1 MTISSRVPSGL
12 IWVIRLLV
20 SGLFIFSGLIKAN
33 DPMGFGYK
41 LVEYFEVF
49 GLTFLNDFAV
59 ALAIILCSIEIIL
72 GFLLLFGF
80 WTKQTAWGLLLL
92 ILFFTFLTFYSAFFE
107 VVSSCGCFG
116 DAIPLTPWQSFGKD
130 IVLLILI
137 SVLFFFRD
145 RLVPLID
152 DRYTQYILT
161 AFIVVLSIGFGV
173 YTQNFLPVVDFLP
186 YKKGNHLPSLMTIPE
201 GEEIDQYQTVYQLKH
216 RTSGETKQVTD
227 QEYLAE
233 DLWKDDAWE
242 IVGDPT
248 TRLIKKGYQI
258 PIADLMISDAEGNDR
273 TEEII
278 ENPDFS
284 LLIVAYDI
292 EKANGK
298 GLSQLNELARE
309 MAVDF
314 RTRTVLLTASTA
326 EKVEE
331 NTRHYELY
339 TEVFHADA
347 VPLKSMVRSNP
358 GLLLLKDGT
367 VIDKWHF
374 HVLPTREE
382 LAEKYVSNQ

>member
-1 MTISSRVPSGL
+1 MTISSRAPSGL
-12 IWVIRLLV
+12 IWFIRLIV
-20 SGLFIFSGLIKAN
+20 AGLFIFSGLIKAN

-72 GFLLLFGF
+72 GFFLLFGF
-80 WTKQTAWGLLLL
+80 WIRQTVWGLLLL

-130 IVLLILI
+130 IVLLLLI
-137 SVLFFFRD
+137 SMLFFFKNQIE
-145 RLVPLID
+145 PLIH
-152 DRYTQYILT
+152 DRYTQYIL
-161 AFIVVLSIGFGV
+161 AVFIAVLSIGFGV
-173 YTQNFLPVVDFLP
+173 YTHNFLPVVDFLP

-201 GEEIDQYQTVYQLKH
+201 GEEIDQYQTIYRLKH
-216 RTSGETKQVTD
+216 RQSGETKQVTD
-227 QEYLAE
+227 QEYLEE
-233 DLWKDDAWE
+233 DLWKDEAWE

-258 PIADLMISDAEGNDR
+258 PIADLMISDGEGNDR
-273 TEEII
+273 TDEII
-278 ENPDFS
+278 DNPDYS

-292 EKANGK
+292 EKANGQ
-298 GLSQLNELARE
+298 GLAQLNGLARQ
-309 MAVDF
+309 MADDF
-314 RTRTVLLTASTA
+314 RTRTVLLTASTG

-331 NTRHYELY
+331 NTRHFELY

-358 GLLLLKDGT
+358 GLLLLKNGT

-374 HVLPTREE
+374 HVLPTPEE
-382 LAEKYVSNQ
+382 LAEKYLTEN